1 MFSSSPEISFAD
13 EVQELIRK
21 YGLEEDREHVIIP
34 FHAKDGRL
42 KRCFLLKRRFLRI
55 VFRDGH
61 FHDYPLEEVIEATVL
76 YPEMPLKESILL
88 VHKEPEVHA
97 PEEIK
102 ESIDIRGK
110 GEKENTD

>member
-1 MFSSSPEISFAD
+1 MFSSWIETA
-13 EVQELIRK
+13 EGEGVKELINK
-21 YGLEEDREHVIIP
+21 YGLVEDREHVIIT
-34 FHAKDGRL
+34 FRSQDGSL

-97 PEEIK
+97 PAEHTEHMDARS
-102 ESIDIRGK
+102 E